1 MQAAVELGQIY
12 RSLFDAERIRVF
24 EIDGYRVRVAD
35 AGTQR
40 RPRWMSIL
48 LLHATTH
55 TVAGAPWRHGYVK
68 ENR

>member
-1 MQAAVELGQIY
+1 MHVVECGQIY
-12 RSLFDAERIRVF
+12 RSLDGLGELLRVF
-24 EIDGYRVRVAD
+24 EIDGYRALVAD

-55 TVAGAPWRHGYVK
+55 TVAGLPWRHGYVK
-68 ENR
+68 EN